1 MDEEPKYSYSTEE
14 LDEILRK
21 MEKGITPLISDDMM
35 KEVQLRKKEVELLS
49 QGGDDDDIEE
59 YLSEVEKHKKLVEYL
74 NDQKHKATKTEAYV
88 YTMTAEQ
95 LKEIEED
102 MSISYV
108 RENPKSPYNKSASD
122 MKMSEEKREIL
133 TKLSKLRN
141 CYYNQKDYN
150 RKDSNHRDSS
160 HT

>member
-59 YLSEVEKHKKLVEYL
+59 YLSEVEKHKKLVEIIWYRL
-74 NDQKHKATKTEAYV
+74 DEFQNY
-88 YTMTAEQ
+88 
-95 LKEIEED
+95 
-102 MSISYV
+102 SI
-108 RENPKSPYNKSASD
+108 NW
-122 MKMSEEKREIL
+122 
-133 TKLSKLRN
+133 
-141 CYYNQKDYN
+141 
-150 RKDSNHRDSS
+150 
-160 HT
+160 